1 MLTNAFSISD
11 FVSLQEYY
19 NKVLIVQARDSK
31 VGEETILYLQD
42 KYFIILQLN
51 LIDKG
56 WQYRLQINLF
66 NLSYVLASLY
76 TK

>member
-11 FVSLQEYY
+11 FVSLQEYH

-56 WQYRLQINLF
+56 
-66 NLSYVLASLY
+66 
-76 TK
+76 